1 MQNIK
6 MFNVILAT
14 DIRGGIGRMGQLPW
28 KFTEDLKYFKH
39 MTTNPVKK
47 NVVIMGRKTLQSF
60 NRVVGKYTES
70 SDGIIIDNYSPLPNR
85 INIIISRDD
94 RMSQNEEIYY
104 VKSFDKALE
113 KAYSFNSDI
122 WVIGGSEIYD
132 MAFRHQD
139 LNNIYLTKID
149 GDFDC
154 DTFVNV
160 PNHTI
165 ISENVI
171 RAENKETNKYHN
183 IRFSELKPIYTAEQ
197 QYLKLLNKVLK
208 TGKMRETR
216 NGKTLSIFSEELKF
230 DVSERFPLLT
240 TKKMF
245 LRGIIEELLFFI
257 RGDTDTTKLSDK
269 GVRIWEGNTSREFL
283 DNMGFNDYKVGEMGP
298 MYGYQWRFFNKIYNK
313 LNCQIFKNYM
323 FERRHN
329 DFNNW
334 QYVID
339 RSDYFW
345 EDFIIDCK
353 NEHMNCPE
361 CCEYVDQFKNLIEL
375 IKKDKHSRRLLMTD
389 FNPLQAS
396 EGVLFP
402 CHSLILQFYC
412 QDDKLSVKMYQRSA
426 DLFLGLPFNIASTT
440 LLLYIVAKLVD
451 MNPGYVSITLG
462 DCHIYADHTEQV
474 KRQLSRTPYREPTMT
489 VKDFTSIKKVEN
501 GTVDD
506 FVLSDYECHKGI
518 KATMIA

>member
-1 MQNIK
+1 MQNMK

-14 DIRGGIGRMGQLPW
+14 DLRGGIGRIGQLPW
-28 KFTEDLKYFKH
+28 RFSEDLKYFKH

-47 NVVIMGRKTLQSF
+47 PVVIMGRKTLQSF
-60 NRVVGKYTES
+60 NHVVGKYTES
-70 SDGIIIDNYSPLPNR
+70 SDGVIIDNYSGLLNR
-85 INIIISRDD
+85 INIVISRDN
-94 RMSQNEEIYY
+94 RMSQNEDIYY
-104 VKSFDKALE
+104 VNSFDKALE
-113 KAYSFNSDI
+113 KAYGFNSDV
-122 WVIGGSEIYD
+122 WVIGGSEIYN

-139 LNNIYLTKID
+139 LNKIYLTKID

-154 DTFVNV
+154 DTFVNIS
-160 PNHTI
+160 NHTI

-171 RAENKETNKYHN
+171 RSENKETNKYHN
-183 IRFSELKPIYTAEQ
+183 IRFSELQPVYTAEQ
-197 QYLKLLNKVLK
+197 QYLKLLNKVMK

-269 GVRIWEGNTSREFL
+269 GVRIWEGNTSQDFL
-283 DNMGFNDYKVGEMGP
+283 DMMSKNNSVFKSYKVGEMGP
-298 MYGYQWRFFNKIYNK
+298 MYGYQWRFFNKKYGNNPNGSNIY
-313 LNCQIFKNYM
+313 I
-323 FERRHN
+323 
-329 DFNNW
+329 
-334 QYVID
+334 
-339 RSDYFW
+339 
-345 EDFIIDCK
+345 
-353 NEHMNCPE
+353 
-361 CCEYVDQFKNLIEL
+361 DQFDDLIKL

-389 FNPLQAS
+389 FNPSQAY

-402 CHSLILQFYC
+402 CHSLLLQFYC

-451 MNPGYVSITLG
+451 MKPGYVSITLG
-462 DCHIYADHTEQV
+462 DCHIYTDHTEQV
-474 KRQLSRTPYREPTMT
+474 KRQLSRTPYREPIMT
-489 VKDFTSIKKVEN
+489 VKDFTSIKDVEEA
-501 GTVDD
+501 TVDD

-518 KATMIA
+518 KALMIA